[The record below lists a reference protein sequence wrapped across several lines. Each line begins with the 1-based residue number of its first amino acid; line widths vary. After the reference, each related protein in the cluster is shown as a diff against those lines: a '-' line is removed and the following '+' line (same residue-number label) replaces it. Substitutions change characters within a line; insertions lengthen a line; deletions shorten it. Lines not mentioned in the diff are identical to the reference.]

1 MAHFEKTVSEET
13 VYSCRVFTVKKR
25 SVFLEN
31 GNYANRD
38 LVIHNG
44 GACILPMDSDGNVYF
59 VRQYRAPFNME
70 ILELPAGKLEK
81 NEEPIKA
88 AGRELGEE
96 TGFTAEKIVSLGEFW
111 PSVGYC
117 SEIIY
122 LFAATGLKPGE
133 VHPDE
138 DEFVTAEKIPF
149 KTAYKMCANGEISD
163 GKTIRAIFR
172 AKEIFNL

>member
-1 MAHFEKTVSEET
+1 MAHFEKTISEET

-59 VRQYRAPFNME
+59 VRQYRAPFNRE

-81 NEEPIKA
+81 NEKPIKA

-96 TGFTAEKIVSLGEFW
+96 TGFTAEKIVSLGILAL
-111 PSVGYC
+111 C
-117 SEIIY
+117 R
-122 LFAATGLKPGE
+122 LLQ
-133 VHPDE
+133 
-138 DEFVTAEKIPF
+138 
-149 KTAYKMCANGEISD
+149 
-163 GKTIRAIFR
+163 
-172 AKEIFNL
+172 